1 MTEGQWE
8 ALNGLETNVGIAAE
22 NERRELEETI
32 DTNDQGHEETVSDC
46 KIGQLFKKNE
56 YG

>member
-32 DTNDQGHEETVSDC
+32 DANDQGRKETVSDC
-46 KIGQLFKKNE
+46 EIGKLLKKI
-56 YG
+56 